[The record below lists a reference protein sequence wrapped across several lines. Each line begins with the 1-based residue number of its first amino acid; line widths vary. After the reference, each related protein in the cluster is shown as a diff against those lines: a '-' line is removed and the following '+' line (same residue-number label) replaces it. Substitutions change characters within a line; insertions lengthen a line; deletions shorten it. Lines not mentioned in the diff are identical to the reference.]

1 LRRCAFFKQ
10 QVSVKLEHYWELEY
24 VRTRFTEF
32 RRRVQELEKADD
44 SELARFEF
52 KLRSEARSRSH
63 RLNSPATDLCH
74 ACSSLH
80 CYNAPPAP
88 TGGSMFQSGLLRD
101 RAIFLTG
108 GGSGLGRSMALHFA
122 RLGARVFLVGRREEP
137 LKETC
142 SEIHQNGGAA
152 AFLSCDVRDSNAVD
166 AAFTAAENHFGE
178 IDSLVNNAAG
188 NFMARTEKLS
198 PNAFHAVVGIVLY
211 GTFNCTQAFARRRIA
226 KKLGGNILNITTT
239 YAAAN
244 CGSGYVVP
252 SACAKAGVLAL
263 TTSLAVEWAKY
274 HIRVNAIA
282 PGPFPTE
289 GAWSRLIPSK
299 QFEDHAINKHPMR
312 RFGKHGELSN
322 LAVFLLSDMS
332 EYINGEC
339 VVIDGAQWLRG
350 AGEFNDLGMLPEAV
364 WEQLESA
371 RPKKESS

>member
-1 LRRCAFFKQ
+1 
-10 QVSVKLEHYWELEY
+10 
-24 VRTRFTEF
+24 
-32 RRRVQELEKADD
+32 
-44 SELARFEF
+44 
-52 KLRSEARSRSH
+52 
-63 RLNSPATDLCH
+63 
-74 ACSSLH
+74 
-80 CYNAPPAP
+80 
-88 TGGSMFQSGLLRD
+88 MFQSELLKG

-108 GGSGLGRSMALHFA
+108 GGSGLGRSMSLQFSK
-122 RLGARVFLVGRREEP
+122 LGARMFLIGRREEP

-142 SEIHQNGGAA
+142 VEIHRLGGAA
-152 AFLSCDVRDSNAVD
+152 AFATCDVRDYAAVES
-166 AAFTAAENHFGE
+166 AFAAAEDQFGE

-198 PNAFHAVVGIVLY
+198 PNAFNAVVSIVLN
-211 GTFNCTQAFARRRIA
+211 GTFHCTQAFANRRIP

-289 GAWSRLIPSK
+289 GAWSRLMPSK
-299 QFEDHAINKHPMR
+299 QFEEYAINKHPMR
-312 RFGKHGELSN
+312 RFGKHEELTN
-322 LAVFLLSDMS
+322 LAAFLLSDMA

-339 VVIDGAQWLRG
+339 VVIDGGQWLRG
-350 AGEFNDLGMLPEAV
+350 AGEFNDLGMLPDAV
-364 WEQLESA
+364 WEQLEAA
-371 RPKKESS
+371 RPKKQ